1 MFELYKDVGIDL
13 SHLVGLTKLSD
24 DYEVIDS
31 GNQYEHRSVI
41 NVESNSYKFNYLSN
55 DKVLV
60 EFDDSYY
67 FMKLRYEN
75 APETQGQYDV
85 IVENLNQNEIEFKND
100 NKTTNFKSLT
110 QGELLYGREY
120 IKESI
125 NDSNIG
131 EESDI
136 LMNILQ
142 SEHEYMINM
151 IVEGQHLMYI
161 GTKITNEQIL

>member
-1 MFELYKDVGIDL
+1 
-13 SHLVGLTKLSD
+13 
-24 DYEVIDS
+24 
-31 GNQYEHRSVI
+31 
-41 NVESNSYKFNYLSN
+41 
-55 DKVLV
+55 
-60 EFDDSYY
+60 
-67 FMKLRYEN
+67 MKLRYEN
-75 APETQGQYDV
+75 VPETQGQYDV
-85 IVENLNQNEIEFKND
+85 IVENLSQNDIEFENG
-100 NKTTNFKSLT
+100 NKIIKFKSLT
-110 QGELLYGREY
+110 GGELLYGREY

-161 GTKITNEQIL
+161 GTKITKEQIL